1 MPRLIYRRHVI
12 TVDVSESGG
21 VHAAWRGDCE
31 RGDTE
36 FDEARH
42 NYKGSILGR
51 LGRGHP
57 DRASVDSNMY

>member
-1 MPRLIYRRHVI
+1 M
-12 TVDVSESGG
+12 DVSESGG